1 LKALGRSCLLVVG
14 CYGGTKSNYECF
26 RNHAADALVRSSL
39 DTAAFSLYMPTNVY
53 CRLEKSYTCADKI
66 VFLLGDTLVTLHWRR
81 MFSAEIDS
89 NLTFVG
95 HLWRLWSGSVRYA
108 LSSCPVGIFAL
119 LCRDCSHKD
128 RVGLGTYTKRQSQFS
143 VCIPDISNAVRPP
156 WLVL

>member
-1 LKALGRSCLLVVG
+1 
-14 CYGGTKSNYECF
+14 
-26 RNHAADALVRSSL
+26 
-39 DTAAFSLYMPTNVY
+39 MPTNVY

-128 RVGLGTYTKRQSQFS
+128 RVGLGTCTERQSQFS

-156 WLVL
+156 WLVLWSSLWNFCLYKLQEHTSQIFQIVKTLQLALHLILSF